1 MTLRT
6 LFHAVLGLLMLGL
19 AGLPG
24 FAHAEVTF
32 EQLRQL
38 PPLPAAYSDEPDA
51 QARMAWLRQQ
61 LAGQPTPAERM
72 RLERILAME
81 HLEVHQTAEAAALCQ
96 ARPPLRED
104 IRYREA
110 CLTATLPQDEALVP
124 QLLALADDAR
134 ALNRPSQA
142 AQVLSNLAWRLSQSG
157 DITAAFQQFEA
168 ALAAAPSDDPEL
180 LSGLMMDTATS
191 YIVNGDDSYIR
202 KGIALL
208 EQVKAQLQRE
218 LAQVG
223 ARKNPDQGAH
233 PDDLR
238 NNIALTE
245 FNRGIAHLLHL
256 HDPAQA
262 LPHFDRVA
270 AEPSLYQA
278 DALVF
283 AAVAAAEQRLTARAQ
298 DYLRR
303 LERAEREAASAST
316 TRSASPTVQQYLSC
330 YRQLAARH
338 WNPAQGL
345 AACLQLKPDTAAE
358 VQLDVY
364 KRLSNSNDPAIA
376 LAGLKRLKELFLT
389 KLEPQLRRRG
399 SSAASN
405 VELKRLQR
413 ESELKSMVLQ
423 QQQQLQ
429 QERDATIAQRQRYF
443 IAVTLLLL
451 TGGLLIA
458 SQWRA
463 KKKLAEQF
471 ERLSVVDTLT
481 QLGNRRHL
489 EQHIARELLHLQ
501 RQRRTQPQATLGIYL
516 FDVDRFK
523 SINDRYGHGVGDEV
537 LVTLS
542 QRVQAATRKTDLLVR
557 WGGEEFMLVTRLDE
571 PARCQQVAERLLH
584 AVNAE
589 PFAISG
595 HPPLPVTC
603 TIGAVRSPFA
613 GEDPA
618 RSWSSLVTLAD
629 QALYLGKDS
638 GRNRWVIV
646 SAADLDAEADL
657 DALVHE
663 GLPQAQDAGRVTVA
677 MG

>member
-1 MTLRT
+1 MTLRALLHAAIGLWLLT
-6 LFHAVLGLLMLGL
+6 LLGL
-19 AGLPG
+19 AR
-24 FAHAEVTF
+24 AEVTF
-32 EQLRQL
+32 AQLRQL
-38 PPLPAAYSDEPDA
+38 PPLPAAYADEPDA
-51 QARMAWLRQQ
+51 QARMAWLKQQ
-61 LAGQPTPAERM
+61 LAGKPTEAERL
-72 RLERILAME
+72 RLERTLALE
-81 HLEVHQTAEAAALCQ
+81 HLEAHQTAAAAALCQ

-110 CLTATLPQDEALVP
+110 CLNATLAEDDALVP

-134 ALNRPSQA
+134 TQNRPSQA

-157 DITAAFQQFEA
+157 DITGAFQQFEA
-168 ALAAAPSDDPEL
+168 ALAVAPSDDPEL

-191 YIVNGDDSYIR
+191 YIVNGDESYIR

-208 EQVKAQLQRE
+208 EQVKARLQRE
-218 LAQVG
+218 RAQAGSRDNG
-223 ARKNPDQGAH
+223 ADLE
-233 PDDLR
+233 DLR

-270 AEPSLYQA
+270 DEPSLYRT

-283 AAVAAAEQRLTARAQ
+283 AAVAAADQGLSARAQ
-298 DYLRR
+298 AYLAR
-303 LERAEREAASAST
+303 LDREVPSA
-316 TRSASPTVQQYLSC
+316 RVADPAVQQYLAC
-330 YRQLAARH
+330 YRQLAARR
-338 WNPAQGL
+338 WTPAQPLG
-345 AACLQLKPDTAAE
+345 ACLQLKADTAAE

-364 KRLSNSNDPAIA
+364 KRLSAIDDPAIA
-376 LAGLKRLKELFLT
+376 LAGLKRLKELFLN

-399 SSAASN
+399 SSAASQ

-429 QERDATIAQRQRYF
+429 QERDATNAQRQKYF

-481 QLGNRRHL
+481 QLGNRRYL

-501 RQRRTQPQATLGIYL
+501 RLRRTHPQATLGIYL

-523 SINDRYGHGVGDEV
+523 AINDRYGHAVGDEV
-537 LVTLS
+537 LVTLA

-603 TIGAVRSPFA
+603 TIGAVRSPFV

-618 RSWSSLVTLAD
+618 RSWPHLVTLAD
-629 QALYLGKDS
+629 QALYHGKDS

-646 SAADLDAEADL
+646 SAGDLGAETDL
-657 DALVHE
+657 EHLVNE
-663 GLPQAQDAGRVTVA
+663 GLVQALSAGRVTVA

>member
-1 MTLRT
+1 MTLR
-6 LFHAVLGLLMLGL
+6 GLLLGALCLVLLLGGL
-19 AGLPG
+19 AP
-24 FAHAEVTF
+24 AHAEVTF
-32 EQLRQL
+32 AQLRQL
-38 PPLPAAYSDEPDA
+38 PPWPAAYADESDT
-51 QARMAWLRQQ
+51 QARIAWLQQQ
-61 LAGQPTPAERM
+61 LAGKPTAAERF
-72 RLERILAME
+72 RLQRALVFE
-81 HLEVHQTAEAAALCQ
+81 HLEAHEPAAAGALCQ
-96 ARPPLRED
+96 TRPPLKED
-104 IRYREA
+104 IRHREA
-110 CLTATLPQDEALVP
+110 CLNATLTQDDALVP

-134 ALNRPSQA
+134 TQNKPSQA
-142 AQVLSNLAWRLSQSG
+142 AQVLSNLAWRLSESG
-157 DITAAFQQFEA
+157 DITGAFQQFEA
-168 ALAAAPSDDPEL
+168 ALAVAPTDDTEL
-180 LSGLMMDTATS
+180 LQGLMMDTATS
-191 YIVNGDDSYIR
+191 YIVNGDDRYIR

-208 EQVKAQLQRE
+208 EQVHVQLQRD
-218 LAQVG
+218 LARADPG
-223 ARKNPDQGAH
+223 TDL
-233 PDDLR
+233 DDIR
-238 NNIALTE
+238 TSIALTE

-270 AEPSLYQA
+270 AEPSVYRA

-298 DYLRR
+298 AYLARSAR
-303 LERAEREAASAST
+303 LAREAPGARA
-316 TRSASPTVQQYLSC
+316 ANPAVQQYLAC

-338 WNPAQGL
+338 WDPAQTVG
-345 AACLQLKPDTAAE
+345 ACLQLKPDTAAE

-364 KRLSNSNDPAIA
+364 KRLSNSDDPATA
-376 LAGLKRLKELFLT
+376 LAGLKRLKDLFLQ

-413 ESELKSMVLQ
+413 ESELKSVVLQ
-423 QQQQLQ
+423 QQQELQ
-429 QERDATIAQRQRYF
+429 QERDATNAQRQKYF

-471 ERLSVVDTLT
+471 ERLSVVDALT
-481 QLGNRRHL
+481 QLGNRRFL
-489 EQHIARELLHLQ
+489 EQHIARELSHLQ

-523 SINDRYGHGVGDEV
+523 SINDRYGHAVGDEV

-571 PARCQQVAERLLH
+571 PARCQHVAERLLH

-629 QALYLGKDS
+629 QALYHGKAS

-646 SAADLDAEADL
+646 SGAELSQAADLEAL
-657 DALVHE
+657 LAE
-663 GLPQAQDAGRVTVA
+663 GLAQALAAGRVTVA